1 MSDVKMPGIGSL
13 LTSLGDLK
21 TPTPAPKPALP
32 SILNGAIPV
41 TQPKLDSKQNADP
54 ETMAQIQSM
63 VWGNGNQ
70 SLPQAPPPAQK
81 DIGQAPALNKDK
93 GWGKI

>member
-1 MSDVKMPGIGSL
+1 MSDMKMPGIGAL

-21 TPTPAPKPALP
+21 TPVAPKPP
-32 SILNGAIPV
+32 SILDGTIPPPP
-41 TQPKLDSKQNADP
+41 PKLESKQNADP

-63 VWGNGNQ
+63 VWGNGAPAVN
-70 SLPQAPPPAQK
+70 PPPPAQAK
-81 DIGQAPALNKDK
+81 TGQAPALNKEK